1 MRGFAAGLAGTGAMT
16 ATLKLEQLARRRS
29 RAGAAADPG
38 SDEPVDYDASEH
50 VVTAAAAVLRHRPA
64 TKAGNEALFLLVHWG
79 YGSAVGIE
87 YVELLRRHGIARATA
102 EFYLLCQAMAMTL
115 FPVLGGTPPPWR
127 WPRRILISSLG
138 QHAVY
143 AIAVALTSRRLGCE
157 SAQVSGQAFGMSDPD
172 DEKAGSQI
180 VPDRPDGVSGE
191 PTPADRESAE
201 RRDAEHDDP
210 PPDNEAP

>member
-1 MRGFAAGLAGTGAMT
+1 MT

-29 RAGAAADPG
+29 RGGAAGDAA

-64 TKAGNEALFLLVHWG
+64 TQGGSEAMFLLVHWG

-87 YVELLRRHGIARATA
+87 YVELLRRHGAARATA
-102 EFYLLCQAMAMTL
+102 EFYVLCQAMAMTL
-115 FPVLGGTPPPWR
+115 FPTLGGTPPPWR
-127 WPRRILISSLG
+127 WPRRILISSLC
-138 QHAVY
+138 QHAIY
-143 AIAVALTSRRLGCE
+143 AIAVAVTSRCLGCE
-157 SAQVSGQAFGMSDPD
+157 SARVSGQAFGMSDPD

-191 PTPADRESAE
+191 PAPADRESAE
-201 RRDAEHDDP
+201 RRDAEHDDEP
-210 PPDNEAP
+210 SENEAP